1 MTSAGANLY
10 SKNLKNTNHVS
21 AMNRKGQTTVEF
33 AATALVLFT
42 VLFALI
48 DLAVMFYVNLTMQ
61 HAVREGAR
69 YAITG
74 QGGNNGNQRRMA
86 LEERIRACSY
96 GLYDKNANPRRNEA
110 LNVSVVTPSSTATFA
125 NYTGTPVDD
134 TGDPNQI
141 IIVSLD
147 YSWRLL
153 TPILQP
159 FFENGQYSFV
169 VRATMKHEPWEQ

>member
-1 MTSAGANLY
+1 
-10 SKNLKNTNHVS
+10 
-21 AMNRKGQTTVEF
+21 MNRKGQTTVEF

-48 DLAVMFYVNLTMQ
+48 DLAIMFYVNLTMQ

-74 QGGNNGNQRRMA
+74 QGGDNGNKRRMA
-86 LEERIRACSY
+86 LEGRIRACSY

-110 LNVSVVTPSSTATFA
+110 LSVRVLPLSSTGSTTPFA

-134 TGDPNQI
+134 TGNPNQI

-147 YSWRLL
+147 YSWPLL

-169 VRATMKHEPWEQ
+169 VRATMKHEPWEQQ